1 MINLNHQ
8 DTKTP
13 SLYEPISLALDALGK
28 QIVDC
33 AFQVHKTLG
42 PGLLEN
48 IYEEAFLCELAER
61 NISFEKQKAISVNYK
76 HHVLNLG
83 YRLDLLIDNQIIV
96 ELKCV
101 EALMPIHD
109 AQILTYL
116 KLMNLRLGYLINFNV
131 PVIKNGIKRKVL

>member
-1 MINLNHQ
+1 MTYLNHQ

-13 SLYEPISLALDALGK
+13 RGFAPIPANQDATGK
-28 QIVDC
+28 QVVDV

-48 IYEEAFLCELAER
+48 IYEEAFCCELMDR
-61 NISFEKQKAISVNYK
+61 NIGFERQKIIPIQYK
-76 HHVLNLG
+76 HHKLDLN
-83 YRLDLLIDNQIIV
+83 YRLDLLVKDSIII

-101 EALMPIHD
+101 DKLSPVHD
-109 AQILTYL
+109 SQILTYL

-131 PVIKNGIKRKVL
+131 PLIKEGIRRKVL

>member
-1 MINLNHQ
+1 MIVLNHQ

-13 SLYEPISLALDALGK
+13 RAFEPVETNLDMIGK
-28 QIVDC
+28 QVVDA

-48 IYEEAFLCELAER
+48 IYEEAFCCELKDR
-61 NISFEKQKAISVNYK
+61 NIGFEKQKLIPIQYK
-76 HHVLNLG
+76 NHSLDLN
-83 YRLDLLIDNQIIV
+83 YRLDLLIENSVIV

-101 EALMPIHD
+101 DKLQAVHD

-131 PVIKNGIKRKVL
+131 PVIKEGIKRKVL

>member
-8 DTKTP
+8 NTKTP
-13 SLYEPISLALDALGK
+13 RNFEPIPTNLDIIGK

-33 AFQVHKTLG
+33 AFQVHKTMG

-48 IYEEAFLCELAER
+48 IYEEAFICELKDR
-61 NISFEKQKAISVNYK
+61 NINFEKQKNIPIQYK
-76 HHVLNLG
+76 NHKLELN
-83 YRLDLLIDNQIIV
+83 YRLDLLIEDSIIV
-96 ELKCV
+96 ELKSV
-101 EALMPIHD
+101 DRLLPIHN

-131 PVIKNGIKRKVL
+131 PVIKEGIRRKAL